1 MAAIFRAA
9 ANIPV
14 PQFATFSCLVSYSRN
29 VGRYFMVPEMV
40 PWAFTGLVGGMW
52 FVWPALDDEWKQSWG
67 MGPSPEVVAPVA
79 KEKPQLD
86 AVAMIEIE
94 TAHKAHVEEVTEA
107 EKQVIAEIRSG
118 DFHSLEK
125 SWEADMN
132 SFMKTIDEEDEDD
145 EEEDEDEEENEDEAD
160 DGEEETEDDE

>member
-1 MAAIFRAA
+1 MAAFFRAA
-9 ANIPV
+9 LNIPV
-14 PQFATFSCLVSYSRN
+14 PQFATLSGLAAYSRN

-67 MGPSPEVVAPVA
+67 MGPSPEVVAPEA
-79 KEKPQLD
+79 KEKPKLD
-86 AVAMIEIE
+86 AVAIIEIE

-118 DFHSLEK
+118 DFQTLEK

-132 SFMKTIDEEDEDD
+132 SFMKTLDEEDEDD
-145 EEEDEDEEENEDEAD
+145 EDEEEEEEEEEEEVAD
-160 DGEEETEDDE
+160 DE